1 MKADYVPHQI
11 HLSLS
16 QIKKLGSGL
25 STNLKHSQMGADK
38 GEVVVMLK
46 PQNARKMLTS
56 YRKGKGM
63 RLCMSPDEVEK
74 TLTVGRGFADI
85 GKKIAHY
92 GATAI
97 GTAVG
102 TYFGNPMAGAMVGE
116 VLGQTAENAIDY
128 GLKKGAKKTKKQL
141 EKKAM
146 DAIEDKI
153 EELPK
158 EVKVIAKKAIEEIPE
173 KKFLGVG
180 LYAGGLYGGK
190 LKKGS
195 PEMKERMAKLRAMK
209 KGGSVLDEKFSIN
222 DIKNTGRDLFGKG
235 VLDEKFSIND
245 IKNTGR
251 DLFGKGVLDDKFSM
265 RDINKKLKDYIK
277 DGSGMRRK
285 KGRGAFDFLDPNK
298 NGLTDS
304 VNKTFT
310 PDLGRD
316 IGSNLI
322 HKGIPSAVGGLTGMA
337 VGGIT
342 GNPLAGL
349 AVGSTV
355 GNYAGTKLADEV
367 GRKTGLGMAKITKL
381 SKPYK
386 TAMMY
391 GKRMKVP
398 NAPLSKFNDI
408 NPRVRPSSDE
418 MTLSPYQQLTSPAMN
433 PFVPKYAFQQGGQEG
448 KVMR

>member
-74 TLTVGRGFADI
+74 TMVVGRGFKEAMKSV
-85 GKKIAHY
+85 GKKLAHY
-92 GATAI
+92 GATAV

-102 TYFGNPMAGAMVGE
+102 AYFGNPMAGAVVGE
-116 VLGQTAENAIDY
+116 VLGQTAENAIEN
-128 GLKKGAKKTKKQL
+128 GLSKGGKKTKKQL
-141 EKKAM
+141 AKKAM

-153 EELPK
+153 DELPT
-158 EVKVIAKKAIEEIPE
+158 EVKTVAKKVLKEEMPKVMKEEIKSPSVYM
-173 KKFLGVG
+173 GGG

-209 KGGSVLDEKFSIN
+209 KGKGILDEKFSINDIGRTGRELFGKGSILDEKFSIN
-222 DIKNTGRDLFGKG
+222 DIKNTGRQLFGKG
-235 VLDEKFSIND
+235 
-245 IKNTGR
+245 
-251 DLFGKGVLDDKFSM
+251 
-265 RDINKKLKDYIK
+265 
-277 DGSGMRRK
+277 K
-285 KGRGAFDFLDPNK
+285 KGKGAFDFLDPNK
-298 NGLTDS
+298 NG
-304 VNKTFT
+304 VAKTFS
-310 PDLGRD
+310 PALGRD
-316 IGSNLI
+316 IASNLI
-322 HKGIPSAVGGLTGMA
+322 HKGIPSVVSGLTGMA
-337 VGGIT
+337 VGGVT

-349 AVGSTV
+349 AVGSTA
-355 GNYAGTKLADEV
+355 GNYAGSKLADEV

-386 TAMMY
+386 TAMSY

-408 NPRVRPSSDE
+408 NPRVKPSSDE
-418 MTLSPYQQLTSPAMN
+418 MTLAPYQQLTSPAMN
-433 PFVPKYAFQQGGQEG
+433 PFTPKYAFQQGGQEG
-448 KVMR
+448 RVMR